1 MYPITHSPIH
11 SSAERSHRQS
21 TSVLR
26 DSDVLIDFTNHEVSQ
41 NGLTTKTEPADF
53 EPQKCKN
60 LDWFKGLSPVLV
72 YQLGYNFWVERQSKQ
87 LKWQTLT
94 APEK

>member
-1 MYPITHSPIH
+1 MKFQKMDLLQK
-11 SSAERSHRQS
+11 R
-21 TSVLR
+21 
-26 DSDVLIDFTNHEVSQ
+26 
-41 NGLTTKTEPADF
+41 KPADF

-60 LDWFKGLSPVLV
+60 RDWFKGLSPVLV